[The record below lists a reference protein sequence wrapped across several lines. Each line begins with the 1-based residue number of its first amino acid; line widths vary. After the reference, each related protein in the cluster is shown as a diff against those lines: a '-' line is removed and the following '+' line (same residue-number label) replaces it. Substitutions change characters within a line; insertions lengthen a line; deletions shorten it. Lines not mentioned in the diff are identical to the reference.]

1 MKRFL
6 HALAAAIVVLI
17 TAQAA
22 PALAITIEVIVNGV
36 PITSYDIDQRVALQ
50 QISGQ
55 TPSRTTAANELIDEM
70 IQIGEAV
77 RLGVNIPQAQIDGAF
92 ANIAQQVG
100 MSVNQFASALRQSG
114 VDPDSLKRRLQ
125 AQIAWATLMQARVQ
139 TTTVVNQ
146 ADVTAAMLAA
156 GRQAEMVR
164 EYRLQQIIFVV
175 PAGSSSGFIAQRRSE
190 AEAFRQRFQGCEA
203 SMAQAAQLR
212 GVVVLDIGR
221 DTSRLTSAQMDGV
234 AATAAGRVS
243 RPEQTGQGIEVVA
256 VCSVVQVQGNE
267 AARTEIQ
274 TNLIIERGEE
284 IGTEYLAELRARAI
298 IQRL

>member
-36 PITSYDIDQRVALQ
+36 PITSYDIEQRMALQ

-55 TPSRTTAANELIDEM
+55 TPSRTTATNELIDEM

-77 RLGVNIPQAQIDGAF
+77 RLGVNIPQTQIDGAF
-92 ANIAQQVG
+92 ATIAQQVG
-100 MSVNQFASALRQSG
+100 MSVSQFNAALSQSG
-114 VDPDSLKRRLQ
+114 VNPDSLKRRLQ
-125 AQIAWATLMQARVQ
+125 AQIAWGTLMQARVQ

-156 GRQAEMVR
+156 GRQTELVR
-164 EYRLQQIIFVV
+164 EYRLQQIICVV
-175 PAGSSSGFIAQRRSE
+175 PAGSSAGFISQRRSE

-221 DTSRLTSAQMDGV
+221 DTSRLTAAQMEGV

-274 TNLIIERGEE
+274 TELIIQRGEE

-298 IQRL
+298 IQRF